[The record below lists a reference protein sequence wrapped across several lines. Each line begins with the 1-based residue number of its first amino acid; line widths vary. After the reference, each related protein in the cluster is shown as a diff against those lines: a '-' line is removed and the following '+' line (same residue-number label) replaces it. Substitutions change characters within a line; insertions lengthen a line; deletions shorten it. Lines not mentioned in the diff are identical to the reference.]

1 MKSVSASTNESFVI
15 LFRIAIQNQNVLFI
29 YSLLFIHVIF
39 IINYIYLI

>member
-15 LFRIAIQNQNVLFI
+15 LFRIVIQNQNVLFI

-39 IINYIYLI
+39 IINYIYFI